1 VPGAARTGLV
11 GRHGTSWKVRVSAP
25 PEGGRANE
33 AVVRLVA
40 ATVGVR
46 SGDVSIVA
54 GHGSRDKVV
63 AVEGLT
69 AGELEARLAASVP
82 GGSGA

>member
-1 VPGAARTGLV
+1 
-11 GRHGTSWKVRVSAP
+11 VSAP
-25 PEGGRANE
+25 SEDGRAND

-40 ATVGVR
+40 ASAGVR

-69 AGELEARLAASVP
+69 AGELEQRLAASVA